1 MLEEEL
7 EEVLE
12 IYDEIGAEISYRPVC
27 LAEGNN
33 KFFYQQI
40 EELYSYDVQ
49 DGGNCIDIIKKLEE
63 AGTKNTIGII
73 DGDYRLGENEFKNIV
88 KIDYYSIENIALE
101 RIPDFKI
108 IVKELQNKS
117 DDPKIGIENLRSHDL
132 KVKYFPKERDNLEF
146 SIILCRQYN
155 SPDRI
160 EYVEDKIQ
168 ELDSL
173 IKYKNL
179 KVVVDS
185 TSKYLKMKLKIKIA
199 YITDLHKYFENRS
212 LKYILDSKEFQ
223 NFISIDNSINKQKR
237 EKRGSSSI

>member
-12 IYDEIGAEISYRPVC
+12 IYDEISAEISYRPIC
-27 LAEGNN
+27 LVEGNN

-49 DGGNCIDIIKKLEE
+49 DGGSCIDIIKRIEE
-63 AGTKNTIGII
+63 AATNNTIGII
-73 DGDYRLGENEFKNIV
+73 DGDYRLGENGFKNIV

-108 IVKELQNKS
+108 IVEDLKNKS
-117 DDPKIGIENLRSHDL
+117 GDPKIGIENLRSHDL
-132 KVKYFPKERDNLEF
+132 KVQYFPKELDNRDF
-146 SIILCRQYN
+146 YIILCRQYN
-155 SPDRI
+155 NPERI

-179 KVVVDS
+179 KVVVGS
-185 TSKYLKMKLKIKIA
+185 TSKYLKMKHNIKIK
-199 YITDLHKYFENRS
+199 YITDLHKYFDNKS
-212 LKYILDSKEFQ
+212 IKYILNSKEYQ
-223 NFISIDNSINKQKR
+223 NFISIDCSIKN
-237 EKRGSSSI
+237 